1 MKSIRT
7 LNDCAEKERQ
17 KAQNYLDQ
25 AEKERSKNRTN
36 ISQSGVDSIDQHIM
50 ECDTQAVNHEKLAQG
65 FEQQA
70 KSLEAEANKL
80 SLKKT
85 EIIRIARLR
94 VEELEAQE
102 KSLRG

>member
-7 LNDCAEKERQ
+7 LSDCAEKERQ

-25 AEKERSKNRTN
+25 AEKERSKDRTN
-36 ISQSGVDSIDQHIM
+36 IGQSSIDSIDQHIM
-50 ECDTQAVNHEKLAQG
+50 ECDTQAVNHEKIAQG

-70 KSLEAEANKL
+70 KSLEAEVNKL
-80 SLKKT
+80 LFKKT
-85 EIIRIARLR
+85 EIIKIARLR

-102 KSLRG
+102 KTLRG